1 MSYILDAL
9 RKAERERHLGQ
20 APNLTAAPLLDESR
34 PWRVGPWLGAGL
46 GLGLGLSGA
55 LLAVWLNRPAPPVA
69 ALPAAPVTPPPS
81 VIAAVPP
88 APVPPPVAAPEAPRA
103 AAPPVV
109 KPPAPAAPPVVK
121 PPAPAA
127 PPVVKPTAP
136 ASPPPRR
143 EPSAK
148 VVAPEPPRS
157 TPTPARP
164 ERREPPTRQPVTP
177 GVVTIAPA
185 SEPIP
190 PLDTLP
196 ASARRGLP
204 TLNLDIHIY
213 SPDPQQRFVV
223 INGRRYREGERLGE
237 GLVLETVTG
246 DGAILRQG
254 NQRFRLSVRR

>member
-103 AAPPVV
+103 
-109 KPPAPAAPPVVK
+109 AAPPVVK

>member
-20 APNLTAAPLLDESR
+20 APNLTAAPMLDELR
-34 PWRVGPWLGAGL
+34 PWRVSPWLGAGL

-69 ALPAAPVTPPPS
+69 ALPAAPVTS
-81 VIAAVPP
+81 
-88 APVPPPVAAPEAPRA
+88 PPPVTQPVTALEAPRVA
-103 AAPPVV
+103 TPPVV
-109 KPPAPAAPPVVK
+109 KPTAPAT
-121 PPAPAA
+121 

-143 EPSAK
+143 EPAAK
-148 VVAPEPPRS
+148 VIAPEPLRS
-157 TPTPARP
+157 SPAPTRP
-164 ERREPPTRQPVTP
+164 ERREPPARQSVTP
-177 GVVTIAPA
+177 GVVTIAPP

-190 PLDTLP
+190 LLDTLP

-204 TLNLDIHIY
+204 ALNLDIHIY

-223 INGRRYREGERLGE
+223 INGRRYREGERLSE

-246 DGAILRQG
+246 DGVILRQG
-254 NQRFRLSVRR
+254 SQRFRLSVRR

>member
-20 APNLTAAPLLDESR
+20 APNLSAAPLLDEPR
-34 PWRVGPWLGAGL
+34 PWRVSPWLGAGL

-69 ALPAAPVTPPPS
+69 ALPAAPMTPSPP

-88 APVPPPVAAPEAPRA
+88 APVTQPVAAPEAPRA
-103 AAPPVV
+103 APR
-109 KPPAPAAPPVVK
+109 
-121 PPAPAA
+121 
-127 PPVVKPTAP
+127 PVVKPTAP

-143 EPSAK
+143 EPAAK
-148 VVAPEPPRS
+148 VVAPEPPR
-157 TPTPARP
+157 PAPAPARP
-164 ERREPPTRQPVTP
+164 ERREPPARQPVTP
-177 GVVTIAPA
+177 GVVTIAPT

>member
-20 APNLTAAPLLDESR
+20 APNLSAAPLLDEPR
-34 PWRVGPWLGAGL
+34 PWRVSPWLGAGL

-69 ALPAAPVTPPPS
+69 ALPAAPMTPSPP

-88 APVPPPVAAPEAPRA
+88 APVPPPVAALEAPRA
-103 AAPPVV
+103 V
-109 KPPAPAAPPVVK
+109 APPVVK

>member
-20 APNLTAAPLLDESR
+20 APNLSAAPLLDEPR

-69 ALPAAPVTPPPS
+69 ALPAAPMTPPPP

-88 APVPPPVAAPEAPRA
+88 APVTQPVAAPEAPRA
-103 AAPPVV
+103 APR
-109 KPPAPAAPPVVK
+109 
-121 PPAPAA
+121 
-127 PPVVKPTAP
+127 PVVKPTAP
-136 ASPPPRR
+136 ASPPPRW
-143 EPSAK
+143 EPAAK
-148 VVAPEPPRS
+148 VVAPEPPR
-157 TPTPARP
+157 PAPAPARP
-164 ERREPPTRQPVTP
+164 ERREPPARQPVTP
-177 GVVTIAPA
+177 GVVTIAPT